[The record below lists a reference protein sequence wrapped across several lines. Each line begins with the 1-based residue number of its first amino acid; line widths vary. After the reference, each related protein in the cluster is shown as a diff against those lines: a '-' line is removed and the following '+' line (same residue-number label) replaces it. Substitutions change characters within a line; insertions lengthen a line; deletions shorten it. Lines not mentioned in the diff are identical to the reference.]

1 MSFAINTINA
11 LNGGSKG
18 DKAMKTLLIS
28 LLALVFTLSGVA
40 WGETDME
47 CYKKWRANSPDY
59 PIAIGNITAEEF
71 SNLVDKWCANNPP
84 EKEKTIRFIPGYPQN
99 IIVVEPDEILI
110 YSGKKPKPCRWE
122 VDSIATNDINAWL
135 KEHPGWEPF
144 AYQPP
149 GPIPEKEKPGGWIR
163 LYPKF
168 WLCREV
174 CE

>member
-1 MSFAINTINA
+1 

-18 DKAMKTLLIS
+18 DKAMKTILT
-28 LLALVFTLSGVA
+28 ALVLLCLAGTA
-40 WGETDME
+40 WGEIDME
-47 CYKKWRANSPDY
+47 CYKRWRANSPDY
-59 PIAIGNITAEEF
+59 PIAVGNTTAEEF

-84 EKEKTIRFIPGYPQN
+84 EKE
-99 IIVVEPDEILI
+99 
-110 YSGKKPKPCRWE
+110 KPKPCRWE

-168 WLCREV
+168 WLRREV